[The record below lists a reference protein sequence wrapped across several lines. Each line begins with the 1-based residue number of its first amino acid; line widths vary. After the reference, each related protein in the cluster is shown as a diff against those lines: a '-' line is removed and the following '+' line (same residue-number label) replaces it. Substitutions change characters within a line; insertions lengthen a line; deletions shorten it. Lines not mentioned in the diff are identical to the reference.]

1 MRNCAGLYRFVDWL
15 LRWTDTVQSIL
26 LKMNNTV
33 KIRYQLYTFQFVCYS
48 ERNEQKRTLNMS
60 AFAGYP
66 QLVSAF
72 LLHNYRWPVIYV
84 LGAKSQ
90 SQPAQHAFPCGLGTK
105 NEEQESKTSRKMAQ
119 VKERAGGGEERKFP
133 FFPSPS
139 PLFHFLA
146 FVSFLARPKP
156 RIPFLDLG
164 LFFLPNQTETL
175 ATQAIIERET
185 EEELR
190 GRPPRSLFFPLT
202 SL

>member
-48 ERNEQKRTLNMS
+48 ERNEQKGTLNMS

-72 LLHNYRWPVIYV
+72 LLHNYRSACYIRVRREVIELACV
-84 LGAKSQ
+84 ASVSLRFRNKERRTRVKDGAKNG
-90 SQPAQHAFPCGLGTK
+90 A
-105 NEEQESKTSRKMAQ
+105 SK
-119 VKERAGGGEERKFP
+119 RAGRGRGRKEVSFLP
-133 FFPSPS
+133 LPL

-164 LFFLPNQTETL
+164 LSFLPNQTETL

-185 EEELR
+185 DEELR
-190 GRPPRSLFFPLT
+190 GRPPRSLFFLLT